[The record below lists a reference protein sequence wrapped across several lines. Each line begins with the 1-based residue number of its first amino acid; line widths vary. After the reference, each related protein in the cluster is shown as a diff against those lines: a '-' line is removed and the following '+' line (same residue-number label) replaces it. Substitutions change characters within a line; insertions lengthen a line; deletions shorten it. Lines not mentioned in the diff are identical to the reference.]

1 MAEPTQTFGPWL
13 RAKLVEA
20 GEIAPDAQG
29 VNLDPKVRDAYLRM
43 WQNESKGGSDFTPT
57 TGMATNAVSQEVTP
71 YFMSSPNSA
80 QPMSEKQPTMKMV
93 PGKDG
98 KAYAFD
104 PLTGTVAPVTVKGST
119 NQFEMDP
126 KSNRLQELMD
136 ALGGAPAA
144 EEESPNFF
152 TRIFGGGQAAPSP
165 TPSPTPMPAMAG
177 TNAPVPVATPA
188 AAYSSEQDVIA
199 AAQAGQISL
208 EQAQNILV
216 NQFGLD
222 P

>member
-1 MAEPTQTFGPWL
+1 MDAGFIQYLAEQRGFQPGDT
-13 RAKLVEA
+13 
-20 GEIAPDAQG
+20 IATKQQYDAMYKQ
-29 VNLDPKVRDAYLRM
+29 YLKDT
-43 WQNESKGGSDFTPT
+43 SGGGADFTPS

-144 EEESPNFF
+144 EEEAPNFF
-152 TRIFGGGQAAPSP
+152 TRMFGGGQAAPSP

-177 TNAPVPVATPA
+177 TNAPVPAATPA
-188 AAYSSEQDVIA
+188 LSTPEAVRAAFL
-199 AAQAGQISL
+199 AGQIS
-208 EQAQNILV
+208 EAQAVQMLR
-216 NQFGLD
+216 GGR
-222 P
+222 

>member
-1 MAEPTQTFGPWL
+1 MDAGFIQYLAEQRGFQPGDT
-13 RAKLVEA
+13 
-20 GEIAPDAQG
+20 IATKQQYDAMYKQ
-29 VNLDPKVRDAYLRM
+29 YLKDT
-43 WQNESKGGSDFTPT
+43 SGGGADFTPS

-136 ALGGAPAA
+136 ALGDTPAA

-152 TRIFGGGQAAPSP
+152 TRMFGGGQAAPSP

-177 TNAPVPVATPA
+177 TNAPVPTAAPALSTPEAVRA
-188 AAYSSEQDVIA
+188 AFL
-199 AAQAGQISL
+199 AGQISEADAVQML
-208 EQAQNILV
+208 R
-216 NQFGLD
+216 GGR
-222 P
+222 